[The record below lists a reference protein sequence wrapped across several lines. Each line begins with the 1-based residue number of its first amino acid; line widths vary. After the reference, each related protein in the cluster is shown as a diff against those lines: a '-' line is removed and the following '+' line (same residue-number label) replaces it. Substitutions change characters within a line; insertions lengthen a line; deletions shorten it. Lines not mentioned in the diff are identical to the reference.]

1 MAESIRLNGIL
12 TALKSECFV
21 LIRSRTSLLLII
33 IPVVAAILKMCM
45 VRLQGIGTQVM
56 SSVNSNVESSVTVMA
71 TW

>member
-1 MAESIRLNGIL
+1 
-12 TALKSECFV
+12 
-21 LIRSRTSLLLII
+21 
-33 IPVVAAILKMCM
+33 MCM